1 MTRYNMATIKSYN
14 MVSTGSITIPVDLA
28 TSTPDVVYEDNIIT
42 GSVTLAATVSVVAG
56 GTPTKGQKIR
66 IYWDAVVDASTFDVN
81 VLGTNLPTKAM
92 KAGKFTIECLYDG
105 TAWVVDTRAII
116 LENNSVVTSA
126 IADNN
131 VTNDKLADMTRG
143 TIKVGGVSDA
153 PTDLDAKTSGQILVG
168 DGTDVA
174 SVPVSGDL
182 SLASTG
188 VATIPAGTVTP
199 LKSSAGVNQRQFT
212 VQLEGDSASKIGAI
226 KYPMCLPNGGSCTVN
241 AIYATV
247 KQVPATDTF
256 TIVAK
261 NNASTLMT
269 GSQMDI
275 TTALL
280 LGNVVAVTPTANNT
294 CTNSGS
300 PVYITL
306 ETSKTTPEA
315 CIVDITVCYTITA

>member
-1 MTRYNMATIKSYN
+1 MAAIKSYN

-28 TSTPDVVYEDNIIT
+28 RATPDIVYENNIIT

-56 GTPTKGQKIR
+56 GTPSKGQKIR
-66 IYWDAVVDASTFDVN
+66 IYWDAVVDAATFDVN
-81 VLGTNLPTKAM
+81 VLGTNLPTNAI
-92 KAGKFTIECLYDG
+92 KAGKFVIECLYDG

-116 LENNSVVTSA
+116 LEENSVVTTA

-131 VTNDKLADMTRG
+131 VTNDKLANMTRG
-143 TIKVGGVSDA
+143 TVKVGGTSDA
-153 PTDLDAKTSGQILVG
+153 PTDLDAKTSGYILIG
-168 DGTDVA
+168 DGTDVV

-182 SLASTG
+182 TLASTG
-188 VATIPAGTVTP
+188 VATIPAGVVTP
-199 LKSSAGVNQRQFT
+199 VEASASVNQRQFT
-212 VQLEGDSASKIGAI
+212 VELEGDSAGKIGAI

-261 NNASTLMT
+261 NNSSTLMT

-294 CTNSGS
+294 FTNSGS

-306 ETSKTTPEA
+306 ETSKTTAEA

>member
-1 MTRYNMATIKSYN
+1 MATFKTHNAIS
-14 MVSTGSITIPVDLA
+14 VGTVTIPVDLA
-28 TSTPDVVYEDNIIT
+28 TSSPEIVYEDHLIT
-42 GSVTLAATVSVVAG
+42 GTVTLAGIMQIVAG
-56 GTPTKGQKIR
+56 GTPTAGQKVR
-66 IYWDAVVDASTFDVN
+66 IYWDANLTVPALTGVTVFG
-81 VLGTNLPTKAM
+81 VLAIPSEILKATN
-92 KAGKFTIECLYDG
+92 FIIECFYDG
-105 TAWVVDTRAII
+105 SAWIVSVLEEASAPFELGEIDTPD
-116 LENNSVVTSA
+116 
-126 IADNN
+126 IADDAI
-131 VTNDKLADMTRG
+131 TNAKLANITRG
-143 TIKVGGVSDA
+143 SIKVGGASDA

-168 DGTDVA
+168 DGTDVV
-174 SVPVSGDL
+174 SVAVSGDL

-188 VATIPAGTVTP
+188 AATIPAGTVTP

-212 VQLEGDSASKIGAI
+212 VQLEGDDASKIGAI

-256 TIVAK
+256 TVVAK

-269 GSQMDI
+269 GSQIDI

-280 LGNVVAVTPTANNT
+280 LGNVVTVTPTANNT
-294 CTNSGS
+294 FTNSGATEF
-300 PVYITL
+300 ITL